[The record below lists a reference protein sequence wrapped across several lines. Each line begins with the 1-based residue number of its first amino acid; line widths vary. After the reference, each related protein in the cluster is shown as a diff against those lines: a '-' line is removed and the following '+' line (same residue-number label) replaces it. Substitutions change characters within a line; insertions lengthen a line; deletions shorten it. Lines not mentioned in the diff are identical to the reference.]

1 MSNLDYDSLINQLK
15 RSTKD
20 PKANLALGKLSQML
34 QTREGQELAQSFMQ
48 SADPNA
54 MARAAQCAQA
64 GDRALPNPVHA
75 AGLGGRCQHRTK
87 AEKINEKGA
96 FPWPISM
103 KPYSSCF
110 PTRKNSPA

>member
-48 SADPNA
+48 SADPMPWPGLPSA
-54 MARAAQCAQA
+54 PRPATW
-64 GDRALPNPVHA
+64 RALRPRSP
-75 AGLGGRCQHRTK
+75 K
-87 AEKINEKGA
+87 
-96 FPWPISM
+96 
-103 KPYSSCF
+103 SCPRRRARRPL
-110 PTRKNSPA
+110 PTSYKS

>member
-64 GDRALPNPVHA
+64 GDLEGAKAALSQILSTPQGSA
-75 AGLGGRCQHRTK
+75 AAANIVQKLK
-87 AEKINEKGA
+87 K
-96 FPWPISM
+96 
-103 KPYSSCF
+103 
-110 PTRKNSPA
+110 